1 MRRTAIVFD
10 AAREGYGIDQ
20 VRNPMTVKELREIL
34 EDCEDDDLVILSHDR
49 GYTYGSP
56 RYPVYY
62 CEGSDG
68 EWGEI

>member
-20 VRNPMTVKELREIL
+20 IHNPMTVKELREIL
-34 EDCEDDDLVILSHDR
+34 EDCDDDDLVILSHDR

-56 RYPVYY
+56 RYPAYY